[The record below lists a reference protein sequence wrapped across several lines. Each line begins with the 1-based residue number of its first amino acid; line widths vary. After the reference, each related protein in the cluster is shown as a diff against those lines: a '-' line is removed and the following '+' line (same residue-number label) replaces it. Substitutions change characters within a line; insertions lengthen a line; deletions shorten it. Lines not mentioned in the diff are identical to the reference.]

1 MTKSEIVTLLV
12 VLIVYQAYA
21 TVLVMKSDH
30 FDDTQKVRQVIF
42 IWLIPFVGAVLVR
55 IALNEAERA
64 PRRKPATPD
73 APAEKDTTQQ

>member
-1 MTKSEIVTLLV
+1 MTKSEIVLLIV

-42 IWLIPFVGAVLVR
+42 IWLIPFLGAVLVR
-55 IALNEAERA
+55 IALNAAERA
-64 PRRKPATPD
+64 PRADAADPA
-73 APAEKDTTQQ
+73 APASKDPAP